1 MEKQIDENSMPLT
14 LGAVVFGGIAPM
26 PPTKSTGGENRE

>member
-14 LGAVVFGGIAPM
+14 LGAVVFGGIA
-26 PPTKSTGGENRE
+26 TDATNKINRRRKP